1 MKKVLF
7 ILHLPPPVHGA
18 SLVGAQI
25 RDSRRISEC
34 FDTKFMN
41 LSASQELEEIGH
53 FSFRKVSFVLRLL
66 KEVRKTV
73 RTWKPDLVYVTP
85 TSRRPGFLKDYVL
98 VRMLKRE
105 GCRIIAHM
113 HNTGVRKC
121 QDRWLDHF
129 LYSRFFPGIQVIQL
143 SERLY
148 PDIRKYVPPASVFVC
163 PNGVGEMELPEVQAS
178 SVPSLLFFS
187 NLYKKKG
194 IFDFVQ
200 MCQALRERGISF
212 RADIAGAETEDLSGR
227 ALETLLDHSGLTGT
241 VTYHGAVYGS
251 DKAKLFAQADVFVFP
266 SHEEAFGLVAA
277 EAMSA
282 TLPVVA
288 TDVGSLR
295 DMVMDGENGF
305 LVAPGDVLSLA
316 DRVGR
321 LLSSPEL
328 RRSMGDAGYAH
339 YRKNFSSEQ
348 FEKRITEILL
358 QA

>member
-25 RDSRRISEC
+25 RDSRRIADC

-41 LSASQELEEIGH
+41 LSASQGLQEIGL
-53 FSFRKVSFVLRLL
+53 FSFRKVSFVLHLL
-66 KEVRKTV
+66 KEVRDTV

-98 VRMLKRE
+98 VRMLQRE

-113 HNTGVRKC
+113 HNTGVREC
-121 QDRWLDHF
+121 QDRWLDHY

-148 PDIRKYVPPASVFVC
+148 PDIRKYVRSEDVFVC
-163 PNGVGEMELPEVQAS
+163 PNGVSEMELPEVQDS
-178 SVPSLLFFS
+178 PVPSLLFFS
-187 NLYKKKG
+187 NLYKAKG

-200 MCQALRERGISF
+200 MCQVLRDQGFSF
-212 RADIAGAETEDLSGR
+212 RADIAGAETEDLSKH
-227 ALETLLDHSGLTGT
+227 ALESLLENSGLSGI
-241 VTYHGAVYGS
+241 VTFHGAVYGS
-251 DKAKLFAQADVFVFP
+251 DKARLFSQADLFVFP
-266 SHEEAFGLVAA
+266 SHEDAFPLTVV

-282 TLPVVA
+282 SLPVVA

-295 DMVMDGENGF
+295 DMLTDGENGY
-305 LVAPGDVLSLA
+305 LVVPGDVLSLA

-321 LLSSPEL
+321 LLTAPEL
-328 RRSMGDAGYAH
+328 RRSMGEKSSAH
-339 YRKNFSSEQ
+339 YRKNFSLEQ